1 MTKYKQCGHESD
13 GIVILDS
20 NELSMAGWI
29 EWSES
34 VGVFGSREFCWDCF
48 INSLV
53 KTSDEKAR
61 NVGLEASTIQ
71 RVRNSSPEQDIHSH
85 GDTALQVPHT
95 PAI

>member
-13 GIVILDS
+13 GIIILDS

-34 VGVFGSREFCWDCF
+34 VGVFGSKELCWTCYC
-48 INSLV
+48 
-53 KTSDEKAR
+53 R
-61 NVGLEASTIQ
+61 
-71 RVRNSSPEQDIHSH
+71 
-85 GDTALQVPHT
+85 GDTAIQVNHF